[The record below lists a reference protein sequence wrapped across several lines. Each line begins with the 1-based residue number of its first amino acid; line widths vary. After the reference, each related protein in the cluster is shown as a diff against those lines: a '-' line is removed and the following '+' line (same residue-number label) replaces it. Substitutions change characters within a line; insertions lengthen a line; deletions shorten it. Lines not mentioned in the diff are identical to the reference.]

1 MGGALPYYVMKSSH
15 KENRTN
21 NRLSLDNGRG
31 SNNYK
36 APEARVPGC
45 RPTQKW
51 DVYSLGVVLLE
62 LLTGKSTESSPTSAS
77 SSASSSASVEVS
89 DLVRWVRNGFDQES
103 PLSEMVDP
111 SLLQEV
117 RAKKEVLAVFHV
129 GLACTEGDPEV
140 RPRMKTVS
148 ENLEKIG
155 R

>member
-1 MGGALPYYVMKSSH
+1 MGGALPYMKSSY

-21 NRLSLDNGRG
+21 N
-31 SNNYK
+31 NNYK
-36 APEARVPGC
+36 APEAHVPGC

-51 DVYSLGVVLLE
+51 DVYSLGVVMLE
-62 LLTGKSTESSPTSAS
+62 LLTGKSPESSPMSLSLS
-77 SSASSSASVEVS
+77 SSVSVVEGYE
-89 DLVRWVRNGFDQES
+89 LVRWVRNGFDQQS

-129 GLACTEGDPEV
+129 ALACTEGDPEV
-140 RPRMKTVS
+140 RPRMKIVF

>member
-1 MGGALPYYVMKSSH
+1 
-15 KENRTN
+15 
-21 NRLSLDNGRG
+21 
-31 SNNYK
+31 
-36 APEARVPGC
+36 
-45 RPTQKW
+45 
-51 DVYSLGVVLLE
+51 
-62 LLTGKSTESSPTSAS
+62 LLTGKSTESSHTSAS

-129 GLACTEGDPEV
+129 ALACTEGDPEV